1 MENTHQNEEAGAQR
15 VGTLDESSDA
25 KTSLREPQLGFILG
39 LGTALGKWEKIKKLK
54 KPKPKKD
61 LIDLDGQIATLIN
74 SHIVSL
80 TEKEIAKNPALR
92 RLAQSPAK
100 SPMLLECPVLQDC
113 LMESQWKLS
122 RKDNR
127 REG

>member
-25 KTSLREPQLGFILG
+25 KTSPRKLPPGFILG
-39 LGTALGKWEKIKKLK
+39 LGKALGKWEKIKKLK
-54 KPKPKKD
+54 KPKPKED
-61 LIDLDGQIATLIN
+61 LTDLEGQTATLVN

-100 SPMLLECPVLQDC
+100 SPILLECPVLQDC
-113 LMESQWKLS
+113 LMESEWKLA